1 MPTTHIPTDASP
13 EQAVK
18 HERCNVVL
26 WVRGGKMTKV
36 QAQLYGMQT
45 QQGVLFRDILVVKKK
60 MRVNVS
66 FLPG

>member
-1 MPTTHIPTDASP
+1 
-13 EQAVK
+13 
-18 HERCNVVL
+18 
-26 WVRGGKMTKV
+26 MTKV